1 MKLNATAKILGYKNK
16 IKAGRYEI
24 IGGSSSYGLLRQ
36 LVDGKVKM
44 EWVTIP
50 EGKQA
55 KQIASIL
62 IARLLTT
69 TSSKETAELIIGM
82 AQIEEEAEKITEEKE
97 TKLH

>member
-1 MKLNATAKILGYKNK
+1 MKKDVKENKMTHEESIYKLLDEIVTIEKNFNE
-16 IKAGRYEI
+16 YEI
-24 IGGSSSYGLLRQ
+24 
-36 LVDGKVKM
+36 
-44 EWVTIP
+44 
-50 EGKQA
+50 

>member
-1 MKLNATAKILGYKNK
+1 MTHEENIYKLLDEIVTIEKNFNE
-16 IKAGRYEI
+16 YEI
-24 IGGSSSYGLLRQ
+24 
-36 LVDGKVKM
+36 
-44 EWVTIP
+44 
-50 EGKQA
+50 

>member
-1 MKLNATAKILGYKNK
+1 LKKDAKENKMTHEESIYKLLDEIVTIEKNFSE
-16 IKAGRYEI
+16 YEI
-24 IGGSSSYGLLRQ
+24 
-36 LVDGKVKM
+36 
-44 EWVTIP
+44 
-50 EGKQA
+50 

>member
-1 MKLNATAKILGYKNK
+1 MTHEESIYKLLDEIVTIEKNFSE
-16 IKAGRYEI
+16 YEI
-24 IGGSSSYGLLRQ
+24 
-36 LVDGKVKM
+36 
-44 EWVTIP
+44 
-50 EGKQA
+50 

-82 AQIEEEAEKITEEKE
+82 AQIEEEAEKITKEKE

>member
-1 MKLNATAKILGYKNK
+1 MKKDAKENKMNHEENIYKLLDEIVTIEKNFNE
-16 IKAGRYEI
+16 YEI
-24 IGGSSSYGLLRQ
+24 
-36 LVDGKVKM
+36 
-44 EWVTIP
+44 
-50 EGKQA
+50 

>member
-1 MKLNATAKILGYKNK
+1 MNHEENIYKLLDEIVTIEKNFNE
-16 IKAGRYEI
+16 YEI
-24 IGGSSSYGLLRQ
+24 
-36 LVDGKVKM
+36 
-44 EWVTIP
+44 
-50 EGKQA
+50 

>member
-1 MKLNATAKILGYKNK
+1 MKKDAKENKMTNEESIYKLLDEIVTIEKNFNE
-16 IKAGRYEI
+16 YEI
-24 IGGSSSYGLLRQ
+24 
-36 LVDGKVKM
+36 
-44 EWVTIP
+44 
-50 EGKQA
+50 

-82 AQIEEEAEKITEEKE
+82 AQIEEEAEKITEKKE

>member
-1 MKLNATAKILGYKNK
+1 MTPEKNIFKLLDEIVTIEKNFSE
-16 IKAGRYEI
+16 YEI
-24 IGGSSSYGLLRQ
+24 
-36 LVDGKVKM
+36 
-44 EWVTIP
+44 
-50 EGKQA
+50 

-82 AQIEEEAEKITEEKE
+82 AQVEEEAEKITEEKE

>member
-1 MKLNATAKILGYKNK
+1 MKKDAKENKMTHEESIYKLLDEIVTIEKNFSE
-16 IKAGRYEI
+16 YEI
-24 IGGSSSYGLLRQ
+24 
-36 LVDGKVKM
+36 
-44 EWVTIP
+44 
-50 EGKQA
+50 